1 MRHLARP
8 FAVALLTICGL
19 VLLPICCAAFAQ
31 EPVEVN
37 GIAAV
42 VNGDVITISQVQSL
56 SAPRVKQ
63 LRAQFTGEELEKQL
77 KAARELAL
85 KDLIDRQLV
94 LQAFK
99 KEKYEIPDHIV
110 EERVHEIIRQNFG
123 GDRNT
128 FIKTLEAQNYTLG
141 EFKQK
146 EMEQMIVQ
154 AMRSHNVKTKNIIS
168 PTKIEDYYR
177 KHRDEFTSKE
187 TIKLR
192 MIMIP
197 GQKDTATAPAQK
209 ALAEEVLGRLAGG
222 AEFDRTAQ
230 VYSEDSTRDNGG
242 DWGWIEHNTLAG
254 PLEKVAFNM
263 PVGRISNIIDCA
275 GIGPEIVELALKS
288 GCVVRAAD
296 YRIIGKYPDCRSG
309 QPTAESARA
318 AAAALEEAVTLTRRG
333 ELDAIVT
340 GPVHKARMYEVGFKF
355 PGQTEFFA
363 DRCGVKNYAMCL
375 TGGKITLALVTAH
388 IPLRKVARALKQSE
402 IVRVG
407 LLLAEFLR
415 ARSKS
420 KPRIAVAGLN
430 PHAGE
435 SGKLGREEIE
445 IIAPAITVLKSEIRN
460 QKSEITGPH
469 SPDTVFHRTIEG
481 EFDAVLCMYHDQGL
495 IPLKLHAFHSGV
507 NVTLGLPFART
518 SPDHGTAF
526 EIAGTGIG
534 RPDSMIVGINI
545 AAQLAACQVE
555 RSRDVSCK

>member
-1 MRHLARP
+1 MKPR
-8 FAVALLTICGL
+8 I
-19 VLLPICCAAFAQ
+19 
-31 EPVEVN
+31 
-37 GIAAV
+37 GI
-42 VNGDVITISQVQSL
+42 
-56 SAPRVKQ
+56 
-63 LRAQFTGEELEKQL
+63 
-77 KAARELAL
+77 
-85 KDLIDRQLV
+85 
-94 LQAFK
+94 
-99 KEKYEIPDHIV
+99 
-110 EERVHEIIRQNFG
+110 
-123 GDRNT
+123 
-128 FIKTLEAQNYTLG
+128 TLG
-141 EFKQK
+141 
-146 EMEQMIVQ
+146 
-154 AMRSHNVKTKNIIS
+154 
-168 PTKIEDYYR
+168 
-177 KHRDEFTSKE
+177 
-187 TIKLR
+187 
-192 MIMIP
+192 
-197 GQKDTATAPAQK
+197 
-209 ALAEEVLGRLAGG
+209 
-222 AEFDRTAQ
+222 
-230 VYSEDSTRDNGG
+230 
-242 DWGWIEHNTLAG
+242 
-254 PLEKVAFNM
+254 
-263 PVGRISNIIDCA
+263 DCT

-288 GCVVRAAD
+288 GRVARAAD

-375 TGGKITLALVTAH
+375 TGGKIAVALVTAH

-469 SPDTVFHRTIEG
+469 SPDTVFHRAIEG

-495 IPLKLHAFHSGV
+495 IPLKLYAFHEGV

-526 EIAGTGIG
+526 EIAGKGMA
-534 RPDSMIVGINI
+534 RPDSMIAAINL
-545 AAQLAACQVE
+545 AVELAACHVE
-555 RSRDVSCK
+555 RSRDISCK